1 MKLVSDYSGL
11 DFLQVQELEVFDF
24 WGFLHDAVV
33 WNLSKTE
40 SGRDYLES
48 AFNHAQTEPDRE
60 ALRARTG
67 GSNG

>member
-11 DFLQVQELEVFDF
+11 DFLKVNELEIFDF
-24 WGFLHDAVV
+24 WGLLHDAVV

-48 AFNHAQTEPDRE
+48 AFNHAQTEPDIL
-60 ALRARTG
+60 ALRAQFG
-67 GSNG
+67 GKNG